1 MKARIAFLG
10 AVEAAGLIVRSAAE
24 AWKRKADERQ
34 GRSGHHGV
42 RQHAQA
48 ARGLSRLGRSRKA
61 LVAMAIFTIAA
72 MLSMGAVSQTA
83 SASGFRVLS
92 PTASDFPQHVDWVT
106 VCFVTKRAPDDPIVF
121 PGQPGKS
128 HDHTFSGSLAINA
141 SSTADELLR
150 SPTNCTNSGD
160 KSSYWMPT
168 LLVNGNPRLP
178 YQVRAYYRAGTRD
191 TTQLHTIP
199 FGLKMLAGNA
209 MATSPQSAGIAGF
222 QCRIEGQGATVSKQS
237 LPPQCGSTAL
247 LEMSVIFP
255 NCWDGKNLDSA
266 DHRSHMSYASGYKC
280 DAAHPVQIPQ
290 LTLAERFTP
299 GTTNGTIT
307 LSSMNSPLTL
317 HADFFNAWD
326 PRSLDVLMKY
336 CIYAHVF
343 CETVSDSRMPPGMTT
358 TTPGGGT
365 VPVTAPATA
374 STTIAT
380 PSTTPTTNVM
390 SPNDHHGSQDHG
402 SGDPSTTTVTSD
414 PAITLKRLDKTTI
427 RVHGVGFPAGKRAK
441 VVLSDGPASRSVVTK
456 IDPRGHFTVSL
467 DIPPIW
473 AGTIRAVATAKS
485 GSVSAM
491 KTLRL
496 N

>member
-1 MKARIAFLG
+1 MRSRLALLG
-10 AVEAAGLIVRSAAE
+10 AAGATRLKVRSAAKIR
-24 AWKRKADERQ
+24 KRKTDELQWTQRPVVVS
-34 GRSGHHGV
+34 RD
-42 RQHAQA
+42 AKA
-48 ARGLSRLGRSRKA
+48 ASRHRKLPYFRKAFAA
-61 LVAMAIFTIAA
+61 LVALSIVT
-72 MLSMGAVSQTA
+72 MLSIGAASSQTA

-106 VCFVTKRAPDDPIVF
+106 VCSVTKRAPDDPIVF

-141 SSTADELLR
+141 SSTANELLR

-168 LLVNGNPRLP
+168 LLVNGKPRLP
-178 YQVRAYYRAGTRD
+178 YQARAYYRAATRD
-191 TTQLHTIP
+191 TTQLRTIP
-199 FGLKMLAGNA
+199 FGLKLLAGNA

-222 QCRIEGQGATVSKQS
+222 QCRIEGKGATVRKQS

-266 DHRSHMSYASGYKC
+266 DHRSHMSYASRYKC

-290 LTLAERFTP
+290 LTLAERFKP

-326 PRSLDVLMKY
+326 PRSLDALMKY

-343 CETVSDSRMPPGMTT
+343 CETVSDKRMPPGMTT
-358 TTPGGGT
+358 TTPGGPT
-365 VPVTAPATA
+365 VAATAPATTNTKVTMDSMT
-374 STTIAT
+374 STTMAM
-380 PSTTPTTNVM
+380 PH
-390 SPNDHHGSQDHG
+390 DHHGSSDH
-402 SGDPSTTTVTSD
+402 STKTVTSD
-414 PAITLKRLDKTTI
+414 PAITLKQLDETTI

-441 VVLSDGPASRSVVTK
+441 VVLRDKHASRSVVTK
-456 IDPRGHFTVSL
+456 TDRTGHFMASL
-467 DIPPIW
+467 DIPRSW
-473 AGTIRAVATAKS
+473 DGTLKAVATARS
-485 GSVSAM
+485 GSVFAV
-491 KTLRL
+491 KTLTLR
-496 N
+496 

>member
-10 AVEAAGLIVRSAAE
+10 AVETAGLIVRSAAE
-24 AWKRKADERQ
+24 TWMRKADERR
-34 GRSGHHGV
+34 GRSGHDGV

-48 ARGLSRLGRSRKA
+48 ARGLRRLGRSRKPLA
-61 LVAMAIFTIAA
+61 AMAILTIVA
-72 MLSMGAVSQTA
+72 MLSMGAVNQTA

-106 VCFVTKRAPDDPIVF
+106 VCFVTKRAPDDPIIF

-141 SSTADELLR
+141 NSTADELLR

-168 LLVNGNPRLP
+168 LLVDGEPRLP
-178 YQVRAYYRAGTRD
+178 YQVRAYYRAATRD
-191 TTQLHTIP
+191 TTQLHAIP

-209 MATSPQSAGIAGF
+209 MASSPQRAGIAGF

-247 LEMSVIFP
+247 FEMSVVFP

-266 DHRSHMSYASGYKC
+266 DHRSHMSYASGYTC

-299 GTTNGTIT
+299 GTTSGTIT
-307 LSSMNSPLTL
+307 LASMNSPLTL

-326 PRSLDVLMKY
+326 PRSLDALMEY

-343 CETVSDSRMPPGMTT
+343 CETVSDKRMPPGMTT
-358 TTPGGGT
+358 TTPGSST
-365 VPVTAPATA
+365 APVTALATTSPTMAIPA
-374 STTIAT
+374 AT
-380 PSTTPTTNVM
+380 
-390 SPNDHHGSQDHG
+390 
-402 SGDPSTTTVTSD
+402 STTTVMPAHDPTTGTTTANPAATS
-414 PAITLKRLDKTTI
+414 TTT
-427 RVHGVGFPAGKRAK
+427 
-441 VVLSDGPASRSVVTK
+441 VVPTHHHHAS
-456 IDPRGHFTVSL
+456 
-467 DIPPIW
+467 
-473 AGTIRAVATAKS
+473 GTR
-485 GSVSAM
+485 
-491 KTLRL
+491 RQRR
-496 N
+496 

>member
-10 AVEAAGLIVRSAAE
+10 AVETAGLIVRSAAE
-24 AWKRKADERQ
+24 TWMRKADERR
-34 GRSGHHGV
+34 GRSGHDGV

-48 ARGLSRLGRSRKA
+48 ARGLRRLGRSRKPLA
-61 LVAMAIFTIAA
+61 AMAILTIVA
-72 MLSMGAVSQTA
+72 MLSMGAVNQTA

-106 VCFVTKRAPDDPIVF
+106 VCFVTKRAPDDPIIF

-141 SSTADELLR
+141 NSTADELLR

-168 LLVNGNPRLP
+168 LLVDGKPRLP

-191 TTQLHTIP
+191 TTQLDTIP

-209 MATSPQSAGIAGF
+209 MEPSPHRAGIAGF
-222 QCRIEGQGATVSKQS
+222 QCRIEGKGATVSKQS

-266 DHRSHMSYASGYKC
+266 DHRSHMSYASRYKC

-290 LTLAERFTP
+290 LTLAERFKP

-307 LSSMNSPLTL
+307 LASMNSPLTL

-326 PRSLDVLMKY
+326 PRSLDALMKY

-343 CETVSDSRMPPGMTT
+343 CETVSDDRMPPGMTT
-358 TTPGGGT
+358 TTPEGT

-374 STTIAT
+374 SATTAM
-380 PSTTPTTNVM
+380 PSTTSTTKGM
-390 SPNDHHGSQDHG
+390 SPNDHHASQDHG
-402 SGDPSTTTVTSD
+402 SGNHSTTTVTSD
-414 PAITLKRLDKTTI
+414 PVITLKRLDRTTI
-427 RVHGVGFPAGKRAK
+427 GVHGVGFPAGKRAK
-441 VVLSDGPASRSVVTK
+441 VVLSDKPASRSVVTK
-456 IDPRGHFTVSL
+456 IDPRGRFTVSL
-467 DIPPIW
+467 DIPPTW
-473 AGTIRAVATAKS
+473 SGTIHAVATAKS
-485 GSVSAM
+485 GSVSAR
-491 KTLRL
+491 KTLSL

>member
-1 MKARIAFLG
+1 
-10 AVEAAGLIVRSAAE
+10 
-24 AWKRKADERQ
+24 
-34 GRSGHHGV
+34 
-42 RQHAQA
+42 
-48 ARGLSRLGRSRKA
+48 
-61 LVAMAIFTIAA
+61 
-72 MLSMGAVSQTA
+72 
-83 SASGFRVLS
+83 
-92 PTASDFPQHVDWVT
+92 VDWVT

-128 HDHTFSGSLAINA
+128 HDHTFSGSLAIDP

-150 SPTNCTNSGD
+150 SPTNCKNSGD

-168 LLVNGNPRLP
+168 LLVNGKPQLP

-191 TTQLHTIP
+191 TTRLQTIP

-222 QCRIEGQGATVSKQS
+222 QCRIEGKGATVSKQS

-255 NCWDGKNLDSA
+255 NCWDGKSLDSA

-299 GTTNGTIT
+299 GTTRGTIT

-326 PRSLDVLMKY
+326 PRSLDALMKY
-336 CIYAHVF
+336 CIYARVF
-343 CETVSDSRMPPGMTT
+343 CETVSDNRMPPGMTT
-358 TTPGGGT
+358 TTPGGRT
-365 VPVTAPATA
+365 AAQTKSVAAPPTTRTPAAMPTAP
-374 STTIAT
+374 TTVMVM
-380 PSTTPTTNVM
+380 PSHN
-390 SPNDHHGSQDHG
+390 HHGSMDHSTMTG
-402 SGDPSTTTVTSD
+402 ISHPS
-414 PAITLKRLDKTTI
+414 ITLKRPDRRTV
-427 RVHGVGFPAGKRAK
+427 RVHGVGFPAGKGAK
-441 VVLSDGPASRSVVTK
+441 VVLSHKHGSRSFVIK
-456 IDPRGHFTVSL
+456 IGPTGHFMVSL
-467 DIPPIW
+467 HIRPTW
-473 AGTIRAVATAKS
+473 VGTLRAVATAKS
-485 GSVSAM
+485 GSVYAK

-496 N
+496 S